1 MLVQSKE
8 KFYTPDEYRELEETA
23 EFRNEY
29 RDGEIVQM
37 SGGSINHSRI
47 IRNLS
52 RVLGNLLE
60 GQPYELFHNDLR
72 LWIPRYRRG
81 TYPDVMVIE
90 GEPVFTEGRNDEI
103 LNPVLIVEVLSK
115 YSEDVNRED
124 KFRFY
129 RSIPQF
135 REYLLVSP
143 YEILVQQYI
152 KTESNEWLF
161 REYEGE
167 TATFSFDS
175 LEVEMS
181 MTDIY
186 ELVVFEMLQP
196 CQVPI

>member
-1 MLVQSKE
+1 MLVQSKQ
-8 KFYTPDEYRELEETA
+8 KFYTLDEYRELEETA
-23 EFRNEY
+23 EFINEY

-37 SGGSINHSRI
+37 TGGTINHSRI

-60 GQPYELFHNDLR
+60 DQPYELFHNDLR

-81 TYPDVMVIE
+81 TYPDIMVIE
-90 GEPVFTEGRNDEI
+90 GEPVFNDGRKDEI

-115 YSEDVNRED
+115 STKDFDKED

-129 RSIPQF
+129 RSIPEF
-135 REYLLVSP
+135 REYVLVSQ
-143 YEILVQQYI
+143 YEFLVAQYI

-167 TATFSFDS
+167 SAIVSFAS
-175 LEVEMS
+175 VEVQMS
-181 MTDIY
+181 MSEIY
-186 ELVVFEMLQP
+186 AKVVFETQETEV
-196 CQVPI
+196 QE

>member
-29 RDGEIVQM
+29 REGEIVPIA
-37 SGGSINHSRI
+37 GSTINRSQI
-47 IRNLS
+47 K
-52 RVLGNLLE
+52 GNICAYLHTALR
-60 GQPYELFHNDLR
+60 GKNAKVFISDLR

-143 YEILVQQYI
+143 YEILVQQYL
-152 KTESNEWLF
+152 KTASNEWFF

-167 TATFSFDS
+167 TATVSFDS

-181 MTDIY
+181 MSDIS
-186 ELVVFEMLQP
+186 ELVVFEMLPP

>member
-1 MLVQSKE
+1 MLVQSKH
-8 KFYTPDEYRELEETA
+8 KIFSVDEYRELEETA

-37 SGGSINHSRI
+37 TGGTINHSRI

-60 GQPYELFHNDLR
+60 EQPYELFHNDLR

-81 TYPDVMVIE
+81 TYPDIMVIE
-90 GEPVFTEGRNDEI
+90 GEPVFNDGRKDEI

-115 YSEDVNRED
+115 STKDFDKED

-129 RSIPQF
+129 RSIPEF
-135 REYLLVSP
+135 REYVLVNQS
-143 YEILVQQYI
+143 EFLVTQYM
-152 KTESNEWLF
+152 KTESNQWLF

-167 TATFSFDS
+167 TATVSFAS
-175 LEVEMS
+175 VEVQMS
-181 MTDIY
+181 MSEIY
-186 ELVVFEMLQP
+186 AKVVFETQETDN
-196 CQVPI
+196 